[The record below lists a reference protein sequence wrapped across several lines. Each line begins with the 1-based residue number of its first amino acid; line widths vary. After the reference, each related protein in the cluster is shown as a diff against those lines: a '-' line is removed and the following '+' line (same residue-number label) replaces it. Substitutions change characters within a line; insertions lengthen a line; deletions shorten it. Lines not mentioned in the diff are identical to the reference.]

1 MMLQNFH
8 MYFCAVQQN
17 YNIQESYQIESI
29 AKYEPEVKDLSQY
42 EDINEYSS
50 DDVEFENVEYLI
62 ECDDSIEFSTE
73 ETASISEKEQQIITL
88 DPVKINTC
96 SLIVKKNKKLKNK
109 DPIGDELIKNYADMD
124 CELCS
129 FQLASFSQAK
139 RHYSS
144 EHMVTG
150 YLICC
155 RRKYLNRIKLL
166 DHVKTHSNPDEFKC
180 KQCNKVLKCSRSLNN
195 HFMNC
200 HSYNKPFQCDHCGIC
215 FPKKFQLT
223 AHIKIH
229 VLPLY
234 EFPCQYCSKTFNTP
248 YRLTAHN
255 LSHESSKFCCEI
267 CSKVLQS
274 KFSLAFHVRTVHNK
288 VKSEDRIKCEKC
300 SHFLKNLESYKK
312 HMRRHKESEQDN
324 ICPYCNKNSP
334 NVDALR
340 KHIKFVH
347 ESVKNLKCHFCDK
360 RFVRAQER
368 IEHEATHTGQAL
380 YICSFCP
387 KTL

>member
-8 MYFCAVQQN
+8 MYFCAVKSN
-17 YNIQESYQIESI
+17 YNIQDQTEFIT
-29 AKYEPEVKDLSQY
+29 KYESEDQDLPQD
-42 EDINEYSS
+42 EDINDFKSNYSS
-50 DDVEFENVEYLI
+50 DEVEFENVEYLI
-62 ECDDSIEFSTE
+62 DCDDSIKFSIE
-73 ETASISEKEQQIITL
+73 EIAIVPENQPQILIL
-88 DPVKINTC
+88 DSNETVT
-96 SLIVKKNKKLKNK
+96 SLNVNKKLKNK
-109 DPIGDELIKNYADMD
+109 DPIGDQLIKDYADMN

-129 FQLASFSQAK
+129 FQLESFSQAK

-144 EHMVTG
+144 EHNVIG

-155 RRKYLNRIKLL
+155 KRKFINRINLL
-166 DHVKTHSNPDEFKC
+166 DHVKTHLNPNEFKC
-180 KQCNKVLKCSRSLNN
+180 LQCDKVLKCSRSLNS

-200 HSYNKPFQCDHCGIC
+200 HSYNKPFQCDLCGVRV
-215 FPKKFQLT
+215 PKKFQLT
-223 AHIKIH
+223 AHMKSH
-229 VLPLY
+229 ALPLH
-234 EFPCQYCSKTFNTP
+234 EFPCQHCSKTFNSP

-255 LSHESSKFCCEI
+255 LTHQPSKFVCEI
-267 CSKVLQS
+267 CSKELQS
-274 KFSLAFHVRTVHNK
+274 KFSLAFHVRTVHGK
-288 VKSEDRIKCEKC
+288 VKSEDRIKCEIC
-300 SHFLKNLESYKK
+300 SHFLKNPESYKK

-347 ESVKNLKCHFCDK
+347 ESIKNLKCHFCDK

-368 IEHEATHTGQAL
+368 IEHEATHTGEAL